1 MNRIYLK
8 GFSYLFRLAAFLLV
22 FSSCNSMLEQAPIND
37 RTREEYW
44 QTKED
49 VETSLLGAYDQLQNT
64 IDLFYSYGEVRGD
77 LIRPNSGDYQTFNNQ
92 MITETTGLVKWNSIY
107 STINKFN
114 MVYMFAPEAQLT
126 DITYSNTELKYHL
139 GEALTMKALCYFY
152 LARSFKDM
160 VYTSEPSESD
170 EQEYKLAP
178 IPYTQ
183 VLDSVIADLQLA
195 ETMVRNDW
203 SMKNFSSP
211 AEKTRYEKGRVTL
224 PTVYAILADA
234 LLTRGAPGD
243 FTAAKTY
250 CDRILNDTRYVYLS
264 GERFMENFYPGNSP
278 ESVFELQFLRGQFID
293 AGPMFGWFNTRYTWI
308 LHPSFNTLYY
318 WQGEDYRQPRNDDLR
333 GLGVSFQDI
342 DKYTTI
348 WKLML
353 ADSKQNIANDKKRIS
368 GSTDNINYI
377 FYRLSDIY
385 FMKAEAQANS
395 SDLPGA
401 VITLKIVRDR
411 AIPSPSRTNPL
422 PEIAA
427 ETVAAFESLLL
438 DEKAREVGAEGKR
451 WFDLVRIARRQ
462 DNPDVL
468 IDRIAAAQAF
478 GPAQQVWKSRLFDRN
493 SWFLPIHRDELN
505 ANINLVQNPYYQSK

>member
-1 MNRIYLK
+1 
-8 GFSYLFRLAAFLLV
+8 
-22 FSSCNSMLEQAPIND
+22 
-37 RTREEYW
+37 
-44 QTKED
+44 
-49 VETSLLGAYDQLQNT
+49 
-64 IDLFYSYGEVRGD
+64 
-77 LIRPNSGDYQTFNNQ
+77 
-92 MITETTGLVKWNSIY
+92 
-107 STINKFN
+107 
-114 MVYMFAPEAQLT
+114 
-126 DITYSNTELKYHL
+126 
-139 GEALTMKALCYFY
+139 MKALCYFY

-308 LHPSFNTLYY
+308 LHPS
-318 WQGEDYRQPRNDDLR
+318 
-333 GLGVSFQDI
+333 
-342 DKYTTI
+342 
-348 WKLML
+348 
-353 ADSKQNIANDKKRIS
+353 
-368 GSTDNINYI
+368 
-377 FYRLSDIY
+377 
-385 FMKAEAQANS
+385 
-395 SDLPGA
+395 
-401 VITLKIVRDR
+401 
-411 AIPSPSRTNPL
+411 
-422 PEIAA
+422 
-427 ETVAAFESLLL
+427 
-438 DEKAREVGAEGKR
+438 
-451 WFDLVRIARRQ
+451 
-462 DNPDVL
+462 
-468 IDRIAAAQAF
+468 
-478 GPAQQVWKSRLFDRN
+478 
-493 SWFLPIHRDELN
+493 
-505 ANINLVQNPYYQSK
+505 